1 MALRFDVISDHRQRL
16 GERSGIVLGVA
27 GGSIGRALDND
38 WVLPDMQRFLSGRH
52 ARIHFRQGAYYLE
65 DISTN
70 GVFVNEATTAL
81 GRRGPHALRDG
92 DKLRMGEYLIQVSI
106 DATDSVRTP
115 GTGTMQAM
123 SIERV
128 TPMRGSAGSSD
139 DLGASLNIEALIP
152 PRGLSLAAV
161 GSIGP
166 GPETPELSAQ
176 QRLTRLRAAA
186 RARLEGS
193 FAPLTDGRNG
203 MYAFCRGAGID
214 PARVPMENEARS
226 LHLAGQLL
234 REAVLGL
241 KEILRAQQQ
250 FQDKYQIE
258 AGVNEHERDSPLGL
272 AADDYLLRLFEGHEK
287 RELDAVLK
295 LRGVF
300 GEAGKHVAAVDPAVR
315 GGLAQF
321 MAHLAPGNFEARV
334 ADVSSASASG
344 KWERYKDVYANL
356 LQSTGDVLPHL
367 FVEALAQAYL
377 KSREETEVD
386 EPSQTGRR
394 QRPDLA

>member
-52 ARIHFRQGAYYLE
+52 ARVHFRQGAYYLE
-65 DISTN
+65 DTSTN
-70 GVFVNEATTAL
+70 GVFVNEATNAL

-128 TPMRGSAGSSD
+128 TPMRSAAISSD

-152 PRGLSLAAV
+152 QRGLASAL
-161 GSIGP
+161 GGISP
-166 GPETPELSAQ
+166 GFEAPELSAQ

-193 FAPLTDGRNG
+193 SVPLADLRNG

-258 AGVNEHERDSPLGL
+258 AGVKEHERDSPLGL

-300 GEAGKHVAAVDPAVR
+300 GEAGKHVAAVGPAVR

-334 ADVSSASASG
+334 ADAGSASATG
-344 KWERYKDVYANL
+344 KWERYKDVYGNL

-367 FVEALAQAYL
+367 FIEALAQAYL
-377 KSREETEVD
+377 RSREESAVD
-386 EPSQTGRR
+386 ELSQTGRR
-394 QRPDLA
+394 QRPDLG

>member
-65 DISTN
+65 DTSTN
-70 GVFVNEATTAL
+70 GVFVNEATTSL

-128 TPMRGSAGSSD
+128 TPMRSAAISSD

-152 PRGLSLAAV
+152 QRGLASAL
-161 GSIGP
+161 GGISP
-166 GPETPELSAQ
+166 GFEAPELSAQ

-193 FAPLTDGRNG
+193 SVPLADLRNG

-258 AGVNEHERDSPLGL
+258 AGVKEHERDSPLGL

-334 ADVSSASASG
+334 ADAGSASATG
-344 KWERYKDVYANL
+344 KWERYKDVYGNL

-367 FVEALAQAYL
+367 FIEALAQAYL
-377 KSREETEVD
+377 KSREESAVD
-386 EPSQTGRR
+386 ELSQTGRR
-394 QRPDLA
+394 QRPDLG